1 MTELEEFE
9 AEFAALPPVSEE
21 VRATV
26 FVIWLEVM
34 SGHADLPTLRELC
47 QESLARP
54 EGNCGDAIMLDLID
68 QLIACSDASCTLPP
82 PFSARYHRCGYRPDS
97 RLGARIRSR
106 RDVM

>member
-1 MTELEEFE
+1 
-9 AEFAALPPVSEE
+9 LPPLPEE

-26 FVIWLEVM
+26 LVIWLEVI
-34 SGHADLPTLRELC
+34 SGHVDLSTLRELC
-47 QESLARP
+47 QESLTRP
-54 EGNCGDAIMLDLID
+54 EGNSGDAIMLDIID
-68 QLIACSDASCTLPP
+68 QLIACSEGSCTSPP